1 MNLGRPCSGRAPI
14 QAMRGLS
21 AAIKARRAPVE
32 NEMEQALRDQIQHTI
47 DDNPVVLF
55 MKGSRLFPQC
65 GFSARV
71 VDILKRLDVSF
82 KDVNILA
89 DQGLRDGM
97 KEFSEWPTFP
107 QLYVKGQFVGGCDIV
122 SQMFENGE
130 LEKLVK

>member
-1 MNLGRPCSGRAPI
+1 
-14 QAMRGLS
+14 
-21 AAIKARRAPVE
+21 
-32 NEMEQALRDQIQHTI
+32 MEQALRDQIQHTI